1 MGKLQISTTY
11 ESKLA
16 RRNWVFRLFILGI
29 LGYTLVFLIPWD
41 LHRQEWLN
49 IVFASSIPIRGV
61 YFLNLLQSLVVIF
74 LVCDRSRARKKA
86 DSREVLSIRPLSNS
100 QIFGT
105 ELAGLAL
112 PFLVVDVVFMAFWL
126 FINLTIPDSPV
137 NPWVYLSFLLR
148 DVLPTFVFVAG
159 MSLLVNRMLRH
170 PFVSWLVLTGF
181 LCVSYIYLT
190 EPFHGILD
198 FRGSL
203 LQESFSSI
211 AGFMHS
217 GVCLLQRGMFL
228 LLGLGLLCLAVP
240 FTKRLP
246 NVPGRKEFY
255 HAAGGLLL
263 MLAVG
268 MGYIYIDKFQ
278 TRRENREAYREAFLR
293 YEAYPKARILTHD
306 ITYIPEGENF
316 SAVSR
321 MTVVNQKAKSM
332 ERLLLF
338 LNPGLK
344 ISKLEE
350 GGRKVPF
357 QRERQVVVIERP
369 LAPGDS
375 VVFEMEYG
383 G

>member
-29 LGYTLVFLIPWD
+29 LGYTLVFLIPCD

-181 LCVSYIYLT
+181 LCVSYI
-190 EPFHGILD
+190 
-198 FRGSL
+198 
-203 LQESFSSI
+203 
-211 AGFMHS
+211 
-217 GVCLLQRGMFL
+217 
-228 LLGLGLLCLAVP
+228 
-240 FTKRLP
+240 
-246 NVPGRKEFY
+246 
-255 HAAGGLLL
+255 
-263 MLAVG
+263 
-268 MGYIYIDKFQ
+268 
-278 TRRENREAYREAFLR
+278 
-293 YEAYPKARILTHD
+293 
-306 ITYIPEGENF
+306 
-316 SAVSR
+316 
-321 MTVVNQKAKSM
+321 
-332 ERLLLF
+332 
-338 LNPGLK
+338 
-344 ISKLEE
+344 
-350 GGRKVPF
+350 
-357 QRERQVVVIERP
+357 
-369 LAPGDS
+369 
-375 VVFEMEYG
+375 
-383 G
+383 